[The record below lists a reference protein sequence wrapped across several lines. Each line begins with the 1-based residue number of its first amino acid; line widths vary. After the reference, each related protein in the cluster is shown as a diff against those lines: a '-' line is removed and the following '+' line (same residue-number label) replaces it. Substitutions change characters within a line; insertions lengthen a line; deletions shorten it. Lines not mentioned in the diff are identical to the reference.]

1 MVHNSQCRAEKLI
14 ETLYNMYWLRNSLT
28 NTFFFGREIIMKQKS
43 WVKTLFS
50 FASRCKGKITISV
63 ICAIISVA
71 SGIVPYFGVYKII
84 CLFIDETPTLDKI
97 IFWSIISIA
106 GYLVQ
111 VLFYGIST
119 TLSHISAYTIL
130 ESIRLKIADKLMKA
144 PLGTVLNEQIGNLK
158 NIIVDR
164 VEAVEIPLAHA
175 IPELIS
181 NLLLPIG
188 VFIFLCMIDWRM
200 ALASMI
206 TIPFAGIVLK
216 RMMKTFSKQYDDY
229 MKANNHINS
238 VIVEYVEGIEVIK
251 AFNQSTS
258 SYEKFTK
265 SVDSFKEYTLGW
277 FRSTWKSLN
286 FVGAVLP
293 STMIGTIPVG
303 ILLYLNG
310 SLTPSEFTIC
320 LILSMGIVSPLMKF
334 SIFVNDLKSMEYSV
348 RDADMLLTLPELSI
362 KKEPVGFKNYAIQLE
377 NVSFSYETTD
387 DTEEKMALSNVD
399 ISIPEGSFSALVGSS
414 GGGKSTVARLIA
426 RFWDV
431 NEGCIKIGGINI
443 KDIPLNQLGDTITY
457 VAQDNFL
464 FNCSLMENIRL
475 GKPKASDEEVFAAA
489 KAACCDEFISK
500 LEDGYNT
507 NAGVAG
513 KCLSGGEKQRIS
525 IARAILKDAPIVIL
539 DEATA
544 FTDPE
549 NEHKIQKSITALT
562 KGKTLLVIAHRL
574 STIKDADQIIVME
587 KGHIVSNGKQVELL
601 KSCPL
606 YINMWNAHI
615 NSKSWT
621 VSTKRKKEA

>member
-1 MVHNSQCRAEKLI
+1 
-14 ETLYNMYWLRNSLT
+14 
-28 NTFFFGREIIMKQKS
+28 MKQKS

-71 SGIVPYFGVYKII
+71 GGIVPYFGVYKII
-84 CLFIDETPTLDKI
+84 CLFIDETPTLYKI

-188 VFIFLCMIDWRM
+188 VFVFLCMIDWRM

-206 TIPFAGIVLK
+206 TIPIAGIVLK

-303 ILLYLNG
+303 IILYLNG

-334 SIFVNDLKSMEYSV
+334 SIFVNDIKSMEYSV

-362 KKEPVGFKNYAIQLE
+362 KKEPVSFKNYAIQLE

-387 DTEEKMALSNVD
+387 DTEEKMALSNID

>member
-1 MVHNSQCRAEKLI
+1 
-14 ETLYNMYWLRNSLT
+14 
-28 NTFFFGREIIMKQKS
+28 MKQKS

-71 SGIVPYFGVYKII
+71 GGIVPYFGVYKII

-164 VEAVEIPLAHA
+164 VEAIEIPLAHA

-206 TIPFAGIVLK
+206 TIPIAGIVLK

-293 STMIGTIPVG
+293 STMLGTLPVG

-475 GKPKASDEEVFAAA
+475 GKPKAPDEEVFAAA

>member
-14 ETLYNMYWLRNSLT
+14 ETLYNMYWLRNILT
-28 NTFFFGREIIMKQKS
+28 NTFFLREIIMKQKS

-71 SGIVPYFGVYKII
+71 GGIVPYFGVYKII

-164 VEAVEIPLAHA
+164 VEAIEIPLAHA

-206 TIPFAGIVLK
+206 TIPIAGIVLK

-293 STMIGTIPVG
+293 STMLGTLPVG

-348 RDADMLLTLPELSI
+348 RDADMLLTLPELSM
-362 KKEPVGFKNYAIQLE
+362 KKEPVNLKNYEIQLE

-387 DTEEKMALSNVD
+387 DTEEKMALSNID

-525 IARAILKDAPIVIL
+525 IARAILKDVPIVIL

-549 NEHKIQKSITALT
+549 NEHKIQKSIAALT

>member
-1 MVHNSQCRAEKLI
+1 
-14 ETLYNMYWLRNSLT
+14 
-28 NTFFFGREIIMKQKS
+28 MKQKS

-71 SGIVPYFGVYKII
+71 GGIVPYFGVYKII

-164 VEAVEIPLAHA
+164 VEAIEIPLAHA

-206 TIPFAGIVLK
+206 TIPIAGIVLK

-293 STMIGTIPVG
+293 STMLGTLPVG

-348 RDADMLLTLPELSI
+348 RDADMLLTLPELSM
-362 KKEPVGFKNYAIQLE
+362 KKEPVNLKNYEIQLE

-387 DTEEKMALSNVD
+387 DTEEKMALSNID

-525 IARAILKDAPIVIL
+525 IARAILKDVPIVIL

-549 NEHKIQKSITALT
+549 NEHKIQKSIAALT